1 MSAGG
6 RHPTGYEQH
15 SDRISI
21 AERGHRIGVA
31 LILLRIDVIHVR
43 SQTGGGHHQVIE
55 VTTGLKDRA
64 GYRDVVDTC
73 AQSQGPSLPDRGNR
87 VHTQPVRVHP
97 EVASAIAD
105 KRPVVAL
112 ESTIISHGLPR
123 PDNLRIAREI
133 EQAVRDGGAI
143 PATIAVVDGQ
153 VQIGLDPDALT
164 AIAES
169 PAVHKVSV
177 RDLATV
183 AARGGLG
190 ATTVAST
197 AHVAARAGIRVFA
210 TGGLGG
216 VHRQARDSW
225 DESAD
230 LTTLSRT
237 PIAVVCAGVK
247 SILDVGAT
255 LERLETLNVAVIGY
269 RTSRFPGFYLTD
281 SGYSLDWRVD
291 TAQQVADV
299 LRSREALGT
308 DIFGLVIANPIPSD
322 SELDRTVHDRVLA
335 EGLDALARNGVTG
348 KLVTP
353 YLLEYFHRA
362 TGGASLTANIDLV
375 LNNARVAG
383 EIAAA
388 YAAEA

>member
-1 MSAGG
+1 
-6 RHPTGYEQH
+6 
-15 SDRISI
+15 
-21 AERGHRIGVA
+21 
-31 LILLRIDVIHVR
+31 
-43 SQTGGGHHQVIE
+43 
-55 VTTGLKDRA
+55 
-64 GYRDVVDTC
+64 
-73 AQSQGPSLPDRGNR
+73 